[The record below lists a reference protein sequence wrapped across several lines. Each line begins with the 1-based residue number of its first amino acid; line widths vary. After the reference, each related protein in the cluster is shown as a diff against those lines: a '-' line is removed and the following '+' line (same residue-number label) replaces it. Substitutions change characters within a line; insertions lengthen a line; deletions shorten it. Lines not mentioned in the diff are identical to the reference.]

1 MARGYGKLTAKKVQ
15 HRTTRGMHADGG
27 GLYLQVAKGGSK
39 RWLFRYK
46 RHGRSRWHG
55 LGSLRDVSLEE
66 AREKATEARKVQRN
80 GADPIQAKREAEAAA
95 RIDAAKAIT
104 FGAAAERFIKA
115 NRAAWKNAKHADQW
129 QTTLLGTDQKGKP
142 TKNDY
147 CKTLRDLPIGAID
160 TTLVLRIIE
169 PIWASKTETASRIRG
184 RIEQVID
191 AAKAKGEF
199 KGENPA
205 RWKGH
210 LDKLLPATSK
220 VRKVRNHPALPYRQ
234 LPDFMRKIRERDGAA
249 AAALEFQILTA
260 VRPGNAV
267 MAKWDQIDQQTSVW
281 TIPAALMK
289 SDAEHKVPLSKAAL
303 DVLDRMETMKDDSEY
318 IFPNSKGKPLSDA
331 SMAAVI
337 DRMNDLERRWIDPKL
352 DREIV
357 PHGFRSSF
365 RDWAAEHAYADP
377 IAEAALAHKV
387 SDEVVAAYRRT
398 TFFDLRQR
406 MMENWAEYC
415 ARPASS
421 VVTSGH
427 SHQAREAGLSHTEF

>member
-1 MARGYGKLTAKKVQ
+1 M
-15 HRTTRGMHADGG
+15 M
-27 GLYLQVAKGGSK
+27 
-39 RWLFRYK
+39 
-46 RHGRSRWHG
+46 
-55 LGSLRDVSLEE
+55 
-66 AREKATEARKVQRN
+66 
-80 GADPIQAKREAEAAA
+80 
-95 RIDAAKAIT
+95 
-104 FGAAAERFIKA
+104 
-115 NRAAWKNAKHADQW
+115 
-129 QTTLLGTDQKGKP
+129 LLGIDHKGEP

-147 CKTLRDLPIGAID
+147 CKTIRDLPVGAID

-169 PIWASKTETASRIRG
+169 PIWSSKTETASRIRS

-210 LDKLLPATSK
+210 LDNLLPATSK

-234 LPDFMRKIRERDGAA
+234 LPNFMRKLRERHGAA

-267 MAKWDQIDQQTSVW
+267 AAKWDQIDRQTSVW

-289 SDAEHKVPLSKAAL
+289 SDAEHRVPLSKAAL
-303 DVLDRMETMKDDSEY
+303 AVLGRMEVTNDESEY

-337 DRMNDLERRWIDPKL
+337 DRMNELERRWIDPKL

-365 RDWAAEHAYADP
+365 RDWAAEHGYDDP

-398 TFFDLRQR
+398 TFFDLRKR
-406 MMENWAEYC
+406 MMEDWADYC
-415 ARPASS
+415 ARPSSS
-421 VVTSGH
+421 VDTVVAFRAQS
-427 SHQAREAGLSHTEF
+427 

>member
-1 MARGYGKLTAKKVQ
+1 MARGYGKLTAKKVE
-15 HRTTRGMHADGG
+15 HLTTRGMHADGG
-27 GLYLQVAKGGSK
+27 GLYLQVARGGSK
-39 RWLFRYK
+39 SWLFRYK
-46 RHGRSRWHG
+46 LDGRSRWHG

-66 AREKATEARKVQRN
+66 AREKATEARKVRRN

-95 RIDAAKAIT
+95 RVEAAKAIT
-104 FGAAAERFIKA
+104 FGAAAKRFIKA
-115 NRAAWKNAKHADQW
+115 NRAGWKNAKHADQW
-129 QTTLLGTDQKGKP
+129 QMTLLGIDQKGKP
-142 TKNDY
+142 AKNDY
-147 CKTLRDLPIGAID
+147 CKTIRDLPIGSID
-160 TTLVLRIIE
+160 TTLVLRILE
-169 PIWASKTETASRIRG
+169 PIWASKTETASRIRS

-210 LDKLLPATSK
+210 LNNLLPATSK
-220 VRKVRNHPALPYRQ
+220 VRKIRNHPALPYRQ
-234 LPDFMRKIRERDGAA
+234 LPNFMGKLRERHGAA

-267 MAKWDQIDQQTSVW
+267 AAKWDQIDRQISAW

-303 DVLDRMETMKDDSEY
+303 AVLDRMKDMTHHSEY
-318 IFPNSKGKPLSDA
+318 IFANSKGKSLSDA

-337 DRMNDLERRWIDPKL
+337 DRMNELERSWIDPKL

-365 RDWAAEHAYADP
+365 RDWAAEHGYDDS

-387 SDEVVAAYRRT
+387 SDQVVAAYRRT
-398 TFFDLRQR
+398 TFFDLRKR
-406 MMENWAEYC
+406 MMEDWANYC
-415 ARPASS
+415 AGSS
-421 VVTSGH
+421 SSLDTIVAFRAQS
-427 SHQAREAGLSHTEF
+427 